1 MADFFKKFKEIEEQK
16 QAALGAKKSEL
27 EIMLEKNGNEVRVVL
42 SYNRI
47 DGYSTGVYGD
57 GKLLVLK
64 HTNYRCKDS
73 DSKTEL
79 MKEYLRAFGLND
91 PLEIADKIKT
101 VHIYIGGAED
111 YKQGTVEAAAEIAGN
126 PEKLRI
132 YYCKCASDERGSKIS
147 KLREKFP
154 DAIFYKVECG
164 GLDEMKKTCQSI
176 VKLEK
181 KNG

>member
-47 DGYSTGVYGD
+47 DGYNTGVYEE

-64 HTNYRCKDS
+64 HTDSRYKDS

-91 PLEIADKIKT
+91 PLEIADKIEE

-111 YKQGTVEAAAEIAGN
+111 YKKGTVEAAAEIAGN

-132 YYCKCASDERGSKIS
+132 YYCECAQD
-147 KLREKFP
+147 KLKAFREKFP
-154 DAIFYKVECG
+154 NAIFYKVECG
-164 GLDEMKKTCQSI
+164 GREEMKKTCQSI
-176 VKLEK
+176 VKLEG